1 MSQPLAPEESAFL
14 RKQTKGFN
22 PDQMEAVYKNLDKGE
37 YHVMLG
43 IAMRIRKE
51 RDEAEKS
58 GEVEGQEAIEHEH
71 PRRPTAQQAKARGNN
86 VTSRDSEL
94 QVGGSRT

>member
-37 YHVMLG
+37 YHVMLE

-51 RDEAEKS
+51 RDEAEIG
-58 GEVEGQEAIEHEH
+58 GEVERQNAVEREY
-71 PRRPTAQQAKARGNN
+71 PRRPTAQQAKARGDN

-94 QVGGSRT
+94 HVGGSRA

>member
-37 YHVMLG
+37 YHVMLE

-51 RDEAEKS
+51 RDEAEIG
-58 GEVEGQEAIEHEH
+58 GEVERQDAVEHEYT
-71 PRRPTAQQAKARGNN
+71 RQLTARHTKAKGDN
-86 VTSRDSEL
+86 VTSRDGEL
-94 QVGGSRT
+94 LSGESRA